1 MGEVTGVRLD
11 PGVILIIIIS
21 IRETVIII
29 IIIIVREAGRRP
41 RCTTTVRIA
50 PMTFF

>member
-29 IIIIVREAGRRP
+29 IIVREAGRRP

>member
-29 IIIIVREAGRRP
+29 IIIVREAGRRP